1 MRDFA
6 ALLQKRTCKEGCILN
21 LLSFTLPGREISVS
35 REKSAGQ
42 YFILVN
48 LCNESFERF
57 GTGMSAERFVHSV
70 FTCVLRISL
79 LKDDVKSILLFYML
93 NMHLSS

>member
-1 MRDFA
+1 MWDFA
-6 ALLQKRTCKEGCILN
+6 ALLQKGTCKEACILN

-42 YFILVN
+42 YYILVK
-48 LCNESFERF
+48 LCNEWFERF

-70 FTCVLRISL
+70 FTCVLRTSP
-79 LKDDVKSILLFYML
+79 LKDDVKSIYLTILFA
-93 NMHLSS
+93 